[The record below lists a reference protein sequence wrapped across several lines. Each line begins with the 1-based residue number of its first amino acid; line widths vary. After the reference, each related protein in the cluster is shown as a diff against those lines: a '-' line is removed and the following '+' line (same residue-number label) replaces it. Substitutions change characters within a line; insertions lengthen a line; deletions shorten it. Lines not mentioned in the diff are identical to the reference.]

1 MPELIQKALATI
13 DSSNDSEDLPHGGFT
28 AVLSTPSRDRDG
40 DELMQ
45 DGWIT
50 PLPDRIPIDIDHQMS
65 VAGTIGSARPFFDP
79 EGRMCIDATFA
90 STPQAQEVRSLIRE
104 GHVTAVSVAFMT
116 DRSKKDGPNRELLNA
131 GVVAVPSNRDAM
143 ILSSKAFQAMA
154 EQTESKAGARNSASD
169 SQMITA
175 IHDAAVVLG
184 AECAPD
190 MADGSAEGANKTVRE
205 SFVIGKALTG
215 SLEDLRDRLN
225 DALED
230 NAGDGCWTW
239 VRATFLDD
247 GGTSGTVV
255 YDLGEETFSRPFT
268 IDGTT
273 VTLGTTIEC
282 VTLVTSVAPA
292 DPEVDDDAVVET
304 LSYDDGGPLTPKTE
318 TADAPIISAKD
329 IEAFKSAL
337 DAIATT
343 SGVAGSPQESPA
355 EPPAD
360 APAVPVS
367 KAAPQGPAAEA
378 ADAAVDAAVTAAEEV
393 ALDRTQF
400 SHLKARILASN
411 ARLAG

>member
-1 MPELIQKALATI
+1 MTEVISKALATI
-13 DSSNDSEDLPHGGFT
+13 DPTAGDDSSPNGSFE
-28 AVLSTPSRDRDG
+28 AILSAPTLDRDG
-40 DELMQ
+40 DTLKQ
-45 DGWIT
+45 AGWKA
-50 PLPDRIPIDIDHQMS
+50 LPERIHIDLDHEMS
-65 VAGTIGSARPFFDP
+65 VAGTVGSAQPFFD
-79 EGRMCIDATFA
+79 GAGNLRIKGTYA
-90 STPQAQEVRSLIRE
+90 STPRAQEVRTLVGE
-104 GHVTAVSVAFMT
+104 GHISTMSVAFMT
-116 DRSKKDGPNRELLNA
+116 DRSIKDGSPNRELLNGA
-131 GVVAVPSNRDAM
+131 FVAVPANREA
-143 ILSSKAFQAMA
+143 IVVSSKAFQAIQD
-154 EQTESKAGARNSASD
+154 ELKAGARNSASD
-169 SQMITA
+169 SQMIIA

-190 MADGSAEGANKTVRE
+190 MADGSAEGANKSVRE
-205 SFVIGKALTG
+205 SFIIGKALTG

-230 NAGDGCWTW
+230 SAGDGCWTW

-268 IDGTT
+268 IDGTA

-304 LSYDDGGPLTPKTE
+304 LGYDDGGPLTPKTE
-318 TADAPIISAKD
+318 TTDAPIISAKD

-360 APAVPVS
+360 APADPVS
-367 KAAPQGPAAEA
+367 KAAPQGSADET
-378 ADAAVDAAVTAAEEV
+378 ADAAADAAVTAAEEV
-393 ALDRTQF
+393 ALDRTQL